1 MPSEYEDE
9 VPDYALDDEDTI
21 KFTLNDLE
29 ITNYE
34 NVDKILNQ
42 PEMTSPQKKSFLSK
56 VLGHTI
62 FRRNQ
67 LKGYQS
73 HVTKAYKL
81 GQIGEAERAAEN
93 KRIDDSRAVLNQYI
107 NHYQQKQMKLKVMG

>member
-42 PEMTSPQKKSFLSK
+42 PEMTSPQKSP
-56 VLGHTI
+56 T
-62 FRRNQ
+62 
-67 LKGYQS
+67 
-73 HVTKAYKL
+73 
-81 GQIGEAERAAEN
+81 
-93 KRIDDSRAVLNQYI
+93 
-107 NHYQQKQMKLKVMG
+107 